1 MTDDVLDIP
10 LIDLS
15 RWFGASDDERAAL
28 AGEVDAALSRLGFVV
43 VINHGIDP
51 KVFSACRKAALDFFH
66 GPPEAKAA
74 IAFDGGAYRGWIG
87 AGMESNAA
95 TYGVDT
101 PPDLK
106 ETFGF
111 GPVELEDESLRER
124 NPAWYAPNKWPD
136 APATL
141 RPAAEAQ
148 WRACKELA
156 DELLQLFAI
165 ALDLPRN
172 SLLDHCRSGTSSTNL
187 NWYWP
192 HSHVAPEDGQFR
204 IGPHTDFG
212 TITILDREPGV
223 GGLQVQNDA
232 GDWID
237 APVLE
242 GSLIVNTGDLLRQWT
257 NDRWCSNEHRVL
269 PPSPGAPNEELLS
282 LVFFH
287 EPDADALIT
296 PLETCVSDENPARYG
311 PISSSDYLA
320 EKFAALDISNAE
332 A

>member
-1 MTDDVLDIP
+1 MTQDVSNIP
-10 LIDLS
+10 LVDLS
-15 RWFGASDDERAAL
+15 RWFGATDEDRAAL
-28 AGEVDAALSRLGFVV
+28 ATEVDDCLQRLGFLV
-43 VINHGIDP
+43 VINHGIDRD
-51 KVFSACRKAALDFFH
+51 VLSACRTAALEFFH
-66 GPPEAKAA
+66 GPDDIKEA

-124 NPAWYAPNKWPD
+124 NPSWYAPNKWPA
-136 APATL
+136 APAAL
-141 RPAAEAQ
+141 RPAAEAH

-156 DELLQLFAI
+156 DELLQLFAV
-165 ALDLPRN
+165 ALRLP
-172 SLLDHCRSGTSSTNL
+172 SETLLDFCRSGTSSTNL

-192 HSHVAPEDGQFR
+192 HSHIAPDDGQFR

-237 APVLE
+237 APVVE
-242 GSLIVNTGDLLRQWT
+242 DSLIVNTGDLLRQWT
-257 NDRWCSNEHRVL
+257 NDRWASNEHRVL
-269 PPSPGAPNEELLS
+269 PPSAGAPNEELLS

-287 EPDADALIT
+287 EPDADAMIA
-296 PLETCVSDENPARYG
+296 PLETCVSDDNPSRYE
-311 PISSSDYLA
+311 PISSADYLA
-320 EKFAALDISNAE
+320 EKFAALDVSTA
-332 A
+332 